1 MKRGILIVIAVVCSL
16 LSHAQSGTI
25 KVLDGKVIDG
35 DFFLQKIFFFDDF
48 TNGRIRLSD
57 GTVYEGKLNVNTMT
71 QSVRVITD
79 TGDTI
84 SIKTEKMVETISTG
98 NSFFFKMNG
107 FYIQVINTDGLTSLG
122 ISRVMK
128 IGQERIE
135 GAYGGSNEVSSI
147 AKLSSVDV
155 ENRLEMIKGSSN
167 IKYDYVEK
175 LYLIKDGKLLP
186 VTKKN
191 LQKFYPKMR
200 ASIDNYITEN
210 NTKFNNNESV
220 INLYSFIVN
229 NK

>member
-1 MKRGILIVIAVVCSL
+1 MAITISLI
-16 LSHAQSGTI
+16 SHAQSGTI
-25 KVLDGKVIDG
+25 KVFNGKVIEG
-35 DFFLQKIFFFDDF
+35 DFFLKKLYFFDNF
-48 TNGRIRLSD
+48 TDGRIRLSD

-79 TGDTI
+79 TRDTI
-84 SIKTEKMVETISTG
+84 SIKTERMVETISAG

-107 FYIQVINTDGLTSLG
+107 FYIQVLNTDGFSSLG

-167 IKYDYVEK
+167 VKYDYIEK

-191 LQKFYPKMR
+191 IQKLYPKKR
-200 ASIDNYITEN
+200 ALIDKYISEN
-210 NTKFNNNESV
+210 NTRFNNNESV
-220 INLYSFIVN
+220 INLYNFIVSN
-229 NK
+229 N